1 LSENASLPNAP
12 NATLSTHDVREGT
25 EGSLRSAR
33 GNAFASLQSFAFCGA
48 WQYVG
53 WSLMEVDKLPVSSMP
68 VSKVRAP
75 RFCGWAYLF
84 VADADHGE
92 ELWPVNSCRCPPLL
106 SARREPQFRCH
117 SQRTGTA
124 TQSVAFLELSHRRLI
139 DGVVAKGARVA
150 RPCDSSLFVVCV
162 CVCVCVRACARERVL
177 VCSRA
182 RACACACVRARAF
195 GCVGAWV
202 RCGAKVDVWVI

>member
-1 LSENASLPNAP
+1 MHRCNA
-12 NATLSTHDVREGT
+12 THDVREGT

-75 RFCGWAYLF
+75 RFFGWAYLF

-92 ELWPVNSCRCPPLL
+92 ELWPVTSCRCPPLL

-124 TQSVAFLELSHRRLI
+124 TQSVAFLEPSHRRLI
-139 DGVVAKGARVA
+139 DGVVAKGAHA

-162 CVCVCVRACARERVL
+162 CVCVCACARARVSVCMCVRACVRVR
-177 VCSRA
+177 VHV
-182 RACACACVRARAF
+182 CVRARVWMC
-195 GCVGAWV
+195 GCVGAL
-202 RCGAKVDVWVI
+202 RGEG

>member
-1 LSENASLPNAP
+1 MHRCNA
-12 NATLSTHDVREGT
+12 THDVREGT

-84 VADADHGE
+84 VADADHGDA
-92 ELWPVNSCRCPPLL
+92 LWPLNSCRCPPLL

-139 DGVVAKGARVA
+139 DGVVAKGAHA
-150 RPCDSSLFVVCV
+150 RPFDSSFFVVR
-162 CVCVCVRACARERVL
+162 VCVRACARERVH
-177 VCSRA
+177 VCARA
-182 RACACACVRARAF
+182 RA
-195 GCVGAWV
+195 
-202 RCGAKVDVWVI
+202 